1 MYGGK
6 VMNIR
11 INAVRFD
18 ADTKLEKFIEKK
30 VNKLGK
36 YFDEIINAEVF
47 LKLENSQDTENKVVE
62 IRLDVPGSD
71 LFARKQSKTFEEST
85 DNVVDALKQQILKRK
100 EKTRGI

>member
-1 MYGGK
+1 
-6 VMNIR
+6 MNIL

-18 ADTKLEKFIEKK
+18 ADTKLEKFIVKK
-30 VNKLGK
+30 VNKLGR
-36 YFDEIINAEVF
+36 YFDDIINAEVY

-85 DNVVDALKQQILKRK
+85 DNVVDALKQQILRRK
-100 EKTRGI
+100 EKIRGI